1 LPSGSLLAVMKRFV
15 LTTVLVAINCA
26 LALAL
31 GRLPQAAPP
40 AEVRPEPPRPKPSPF
55 VKSAVK
61 ARTAPAPKTPY
72 AAIYSSAPKQ
82 FVTNLRAIG
91 CPEETI
97 KDILIA
103 EINRGYAAQ
112 ENALRPTP
120 ADHVPWGWSPKTSEG
135 KIIARR
141 QEAAAIA
148 REKAAT
154 LREALGYEVAVAM
167 PTYAMTTSDLDF
179 ERVLNSL
186 PVEKRRA
193 AQQIQDSYWSEVQ
206 YLRNRT
212 RGFWLADDVS
222 ALNELQAR
230 RKTSLENLLGQ

>member
-1 LPSGSLLAVMKRFV
+1 MRGFV
-15 LTTVLVAINCA
+15 LTTVLIAINCA

-31 GRLPQAAPP
+31 GRLPQGSPPPEARPAP
-40 AEVRPEPPRPKPSPF
+40 VKPKANPF
-55 VKSAVK
+55 AKSATK
-61 ARTAPAPKTPY
+61 SRPAPAPKTPF
-72 AAIYSSAPKQ
+72 AAIYSSNPKQ
-82 FVTNLRAIG
+82 FVANLRAIG

-120 ADHVPWGWSPKTSEG
+120 ADHVPWNWSPKTSEG

-154 LREALGYEVAVAM
+154 LREALGYEVPMSM
-167 PTYAMTTSDLDF
+167 PNYAMTTSDQDF
-179 ERVLNSL
+179 ERALDSL

-193 AQQIQDSYWSEVQ
+193 AQQIQDNYWSEVQ

-212 RGFWLADDVS
+212 RGFWLAEDVS
-222 ALNELQAR
+222 ALNELQAT
-230 RKTSLENLLGQ
+230 RKSSLEKLLGQ